1 MTEAEVI
8 FDAPETVEVA
18 PKPNGS
24 TAVAMRAEQ
33 QTAVAAPSSEADAML
48 GMLQTIIARPDVTPE
63 RVNQAF
69 EFYQKVKQEKAREAF
84 NAAMADARAEIPPIL
99 KNRVV
104 DFTSS
109 KGRTNYK
116 HEDLAGIASVVD
128 PILGKHGLSY
138 RFRTTAELNEPVRVT
153 CIVSHRLGYA
163 EENTLPAPRD
173 ESGNK
178 NSIQAIGSTIS
189 YLQRYTLKAAL
200 GLSSAHDDDG
210 RRADMKEGDADPLA
224 TIDEKQQAEIRALLT
239 ETNSNVGI
247 FLEVAKAETI
257 SDILA
262 KDFNGLIAK
271 LNMKKKQM
279 AKGAA
284 A

>member
-1 MTEAEVI
+1 MEAQDVH
-8 FDAPETVEVA
+8 FDEPVEFEA
-18 PKPNGS
+18 KPVQQT
-24 TAVAMRAEQ
+24 TAVAMRSQA
-33 QTAVAAPSSEADAML
+33 QTAVAAPASEADAML

-69 EFYQKVKQEKAREAF
+69 EFYQRVKQEKAREAF
-84 NAAMADARAEIPPIL
+84 NAAMAEARAEIPPIL
-99 KNRVV
+99 KNRKV
-104 DFTSS
+104 DFTSA

-116 HEDLAGIASVVD
+116 HEDLAGIAEIVD

-163 EENTLPAPRD
+163 EENTLPGPRD

-178 NSIQAIGSTIS
+178 NSIQAIGSTIT

-210 RRADMKEGDADPLA
+210 RRAEMKQGDIDPLA
-224 TIDEKQQAEIRALLT
+224 TIDEKQQAEIKSLL
-239 ETNSNVGI
+239 EATNTNVGK
-247 FLEVAKAETI
+247 FLDFAKAETV

-262 KDFNGLIAK
+262 KDFTRLKAI
-271 LNMKKKQM
+271 LLKKK
-279 AKGAA
+279 G
-284 A
+284 

>member
-8 FDAPETVEVA
+8 FDAPETVETST
-18 PKPNGS
+18 KPNGT

-33 QTAVAAPSSEADAML
+33 QTAVAAPVNSEADAML

-116 HEDLAGIASVVD
+116 HEDLAGIAEIVD

-138 RFRTTAELNEPVRVT
+138 RFKTTAELNEPVRVT
-153 CIVSHRLGYA
+153 CIVSHRLGYS

-178 NSIQAIGSTIS
+178 NSIQAIGSTIT

-210 RRADMKEGDADPLA
+210 RRSEMKEGEPDPLA
-224 TIDEKQQAEIRALLT
+224 TIDEKQQAEIKSLL
-239 ETNSNVGI
+239 EATNTNVGK
-247 FLEVAKAETI
+247 FLDFAKAETV

-262 KDFNGLIAK
+262 KDFTRLKAI
-271 LNMKKKQM
+271 LLKKK
-279 AKGAA
+279 G
-284 A
+284 

>member
-8 FDAPETVEVA
+8 FDEADGRTVQ
-18 PKPNGS
+18 NGS
-24 TAVAMRAEQ
+24 TALAKADPVN
-33 QTAVAAPSSEADAML
+33 TAVAAPVHSEADAML

-84 NAAMADARAEIPPIL
+84 NAAMADARSEIPPIL
-99 KNRVV
+99 KNRNV

-116 HEDLAGIASVVD
+116 HEDLAGIAEVVD

-178 NSIQAIGSTIS
+178 NSIQAIGSTIT

-210 RRADMKEGDADPLA
+210 RRSEMKQGDIDPLA
-224 TIDEKQQAEIRALLT
+224 TIDEKQQAQIRALLD

-262 KDFNGLIAK
+262 KDFHGLIAK
-271 LNMKKKQM
+271 LNLKKKQM